1 MNRRCDILIVTFLSY
16 LITLGYSVDVLIV
29 RVLSHLLT
37 SIDLT
42 LTKELH
48 SYAFVER
55 PSYCYISIPIDS
67 NCYICY
73 FPMAFQDSEIMI
85 SYLSSYYSDVQ

>member
-1 MNRRCDILIVTFLSY
+1 MIVTFLSY

-48 SYAFVER
+48 TCAFVVR
-55 PSYCYISIPIDS
+55 PSYCDISIPIDS

-73 FPMAFQDSEIMI
+73 LWSFLFFYITTRRKEVDFRAQTR
-85 SYLSSYYSDVQ
+85 LLL